1 MEKVCFSQTDDPKG
15 SGLGK
20 MITTNCLAVLFI
32 GHLKW

>member
-20 MITTNCLAVLFI
+20 MITTNCLALYRAPEVVN
-32 GHLKW
+32 